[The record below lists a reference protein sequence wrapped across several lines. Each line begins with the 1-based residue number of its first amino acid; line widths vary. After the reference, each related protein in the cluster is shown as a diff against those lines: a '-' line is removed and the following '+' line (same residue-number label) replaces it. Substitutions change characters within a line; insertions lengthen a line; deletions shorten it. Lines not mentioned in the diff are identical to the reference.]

1 MNYAQAAFIISL
13 VTSIAWLLKAL
24 YNIYRDTKKDSTQEG
39 SVQGLTIYNSQ
50 DYKRLIEALQEALRR
65 LDERSIRD
73 VQDLYEALS
82 KKNDLDNQRYHE
94 FYKEFSLFRADVSR
108 YMKNGGTH

>member
-1 MNYAQAAFIISL
+1 MNYAQAAFIISI
-13 VTSIAWLLKAL
+13 VTSVAWLLKAL
-24 YNIYRDTKKDSTQEG
+24 YNIHREGKKDSRQDG
-39 SVQGLTIYNSQ
+39 NIQGLTLYSSQ

-73 VQDLYEALS
+73 VQELYETIS